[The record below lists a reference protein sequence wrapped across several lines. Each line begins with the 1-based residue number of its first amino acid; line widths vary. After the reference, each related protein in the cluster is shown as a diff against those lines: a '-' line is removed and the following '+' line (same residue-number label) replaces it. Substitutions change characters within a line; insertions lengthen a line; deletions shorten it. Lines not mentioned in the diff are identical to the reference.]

1 MDWAGE
7 VLVLHLKEYRESP
20 NKLAHRL
27 PWAMIIAPGVVINK
41 TGSFQSTIIF
51 NGPDLYS
58 STEEELD
65 AVAAQV
71 NNALMRL
78 PSPWAYFIEVQ
89 RRKYNYYPNSEF
101 PNPAS
106 NLVDEERKRIFLDN
120 GHHFTSTYYLT
131 FTYMSPSEQSQR
143 ILNKFMDQQKID
155 YTKHLEYFQD
165 EVRKIVDILKTI
177 FPYVEYLDDDATLTY
192 LHSCISTKYHPVKTP
207 KTPVF
212 LDYLL
217 PDELLIGGFQ
227 PKLGESFLK
236 VISIDG
242 FPLESDPQILKDLD
256 GLGCEYRWSTRF
268 ICLSKNEAIRE
279 LKKYSKQ
286 WFSKKRSLWSLVKMS
301 FMNEIDDGKE
311 DTDAVNKSYDCDAV
325 AEMVAGGLV
334 SAGYYTSCIVL
345 WDMDLDAL
353 HDKVSSVEQITNS
366 AGFVTRNE
374 SLNVIQSWL
383 GSLPGHC
390 WANIRRPLVHSLNLT
405 HLIPLSSDWAGPEM
419 NKHLN
424 GPPLFYAK
432 TLSNTPF
439 RYSTHVG
446 DVGHTMIVGPTGAG
460 KSALLSFMAVQF
472 QRYRNAQVYI
482 FDKDKSARI
491 TTLLTE
497 GDHYDLG
504 ENIDLAFQPLMNI
517 DKESERSWALEWVT
531 EILAQQN
538 VVVTPSLRN
547 ELWEALTNLSTSPI
561 RQRTIT
567 GLVTLVQNKEIRE
580 ALFLY
585 TLQGSYGQ
593 LLDAESDTLE
603 YGRFQCFEMNHLMVS
618 MHNAV
623 PPVLSY
629 LFHRLDQRF
638 TGDPT
643 LLLLDES
650 WLFLDHPIFSNKIRD
665 WLKTLRKANVAV
677 VFSTQ
682 SVADMVKSPIF
693 STLNESCPTRIF
705 LPNRKAFE
713 PEAYEQYQRFGLN
726 HRQIEILVNAMPKR
740 QYYCQ
745 SDAGNR
751 LFDLGLDPVSLAI
764 CASSSKDDHKLMDA
778 LLEEGKNDLLNK
790 WLNLKSGTKE
800 VLQCARATS

>member
-1 MDWAGE
+1 M
-7 VLVLHLKEYRESP
+7 LHLKEYRESP

-27 PWAMIIAPGVVINK
+27 PWAMLIAPGVILNK

-89 RRKYNYYPNSEF
+89 RRKYNYYPDSEF
-101 PNPAS
+101 LNEAS
-106 NLVDEERKRIFLDN
+106 SLVDDERKRIFVED

-131 FTYMSPSEQSQR
+131 FTYMPPSEQAQK
-143 ILNKFMDQQKID
+143 ILNKFIDQQKVD

-165 EVRKIVDILKTI
+165 EVRKIVDILETI
-177 FPYVEYLDDDATLTY
+177 FPYVEFLDDDETLTY
-192 LHSCISTKYHPVKTP
+192 LHSCISSKFHPVKNP
-207 KTPVF
+207 QTPVF

-217 PDELLIGGFQ
+217 PDEVILGGLQ
-227 PKLGESFLK
+227 PRIGESFFR

-268 ICLSKNEAIRE
+268 ICLSKNEAVRE

-325 AEMVAGGLV
+325 AEMVAGGIV

-345 WDMDLDAL
+345 WDENLDTL
-353 HDKVSSVEQITNS
+353 HDKVKSVEQIINS

-374 SLNVIQSWL
+374 SLNVIQAWL
-383 GSLPGHC
+383 GTLPGHC
-390 WANIRRPLVHSLNLT
+390 WANIRRPLVHSLNFT
-405 HLIPLSSDWAGPEM
+405 HLIPLSSDWAGPEK

-460 KSALLSFMAVQF
+460 KSVLLSFMAAQF
-472 QRYRNAQVYI
+472 HRYRDAQVYI
-482 FDKDKSARI
+482 FDKDKSAQI
-491 TTLLTE
+491 ATLLMG

-504 ENIDLAFQPLMNI
+504 ENTDLAFQPLMGI

-538 VVVTPSLRN
+538 ITVAPNLRN
-547 ELWEALTNLSTSPI
+547 ELWEALTNLSTSPV

-580 ALFLY
+580 ALYLY
-585 TLQGSYGQ
+585 TLQGAYGL
-593 LLDAESDTLE
+593 LLDADNDTLE
-603 YGRFQCFEMNHLMVS
+603 YGKLQCFEMNHLMVS
-618 MHNAV
+618 MQNAV

-643 LLLLDES
+643 LLMLDES

-665 WLKTLRKANVAV
+665 WLKTLRKANVSV

-682 SVADMVKSPIF
+682 SVTDMVKSPIF

-726 HRQIEILVNAMPKR
+726 HRQIEILVNALPKR

-751 LFDLGLDPVSLAI
+751 LFDLGLDPVSLAV
-764 CASSSKDDHKLMDA
+764 CGASSKEDHRLMNK
-778 LLEEGKNDLLNK
+778 LLEEGKDNLLER
-790 WLNLKSGTKE
+790 WLELKIRSKE
-800 VLQCARATS
+800 VMQCASAAS